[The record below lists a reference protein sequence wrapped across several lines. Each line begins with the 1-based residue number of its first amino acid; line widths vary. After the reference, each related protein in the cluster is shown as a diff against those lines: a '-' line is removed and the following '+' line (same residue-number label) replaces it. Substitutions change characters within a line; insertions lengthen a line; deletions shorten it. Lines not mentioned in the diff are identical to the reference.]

1 MAKPKKTK
9 KRKNKTRKKNF
20 RLIKV
25 LLIIVFITFTSLY
38 LFVLSYQ
45 KNIKQAFVDQLNKY
59 LITEV
64 KISDVHISVFKK
76 FPHISLVLDDIRI
89 PDPNNEKE
97 LLADFEN
104 IYLTLDII
112 QILKKNYLVERLIV
126 ENGNLSLKKDES
138 GQVNY
143 QIWKVEDQTEPSSE
157 MNFDLKKILIKN
169 VTLSYSDIQADMNFN
184 TSVDKIDLKGKLKN
198 EVFLVNISAEMLFN
212 QLTNGKITYLK
223 NNEVNL
229 KTNIKVNQADNT
241 FALENANIELDNLL
255 FSIGGDFILAN
266 NSSYFNLNFEGQ
278 KIDILRIL
286 SVLPESVSENL
297 NDYKTKG
304 NIDINGI
311 VVGNLNKTEKPAIK
325 LNYELVDGEIINKQN
340 KLSLERITLKG
351 EYSNGEKH
359 NNTSSIVK
367 ISALYA
373 FLDKNE
379 IKGSL
384 VINDFDNP
392 FLNTEISSNLDVS
405 KISQFLNIKDISN
418 LSGFADIN
426 LKYKGKLDNIN
437 EANNNVIS
445 SIQIRNLGFK
455 ISETKQQVEEING
468 QIAFNGKDL
477 TIRNLNGKINK
488 SDISLD
494 GVILNFIPFIT
505 KENQKLIVSANLN
518 SQHFVLDNFLSPSET
533 ENQSEGQSRIPEFLI
548 LQLKVNC
555 AELDYQNFKARQVA
569 GFVEIDN
576 QEVVLK
582 DLKLRTSEGKI
593 TLNAETNKKDDIFLV
608 YCRAQLEQ
616 VNIRHLFYQFN
627 NFGQD
632 YLTYNHLE
640 GKLNSKLQLHAEM
653 DQALKFD
660 LSTLFVTSDISILNG
675 RLIDFKPITELTGFI
690 KLKKME
696 DISFDKLENT
706 ILISDNT
713 ITIPYMDIV
722 SSALSMS
729 LTGSH
734 SFDNYIDYHF
744 KVNVS
749 ELFLKKHNPDF
760 NNENAEEDKSG
771 VNMYI
776 HMYGNA
782 DDFKFKLDK
791 KAVKTKLGE
800 GLQKEKKDL
809 KDIFQKKKNTQQNT
823 SDNNKESEFEF
834 EWDEK

>member
-112 QILKKNYLVERLIV
+112 QILKKNYLVERLII

-143 QIWKVEDQTEPSSE
+143 QIWKVEDETEPSSE

-169 VTLSYSDIQADMNFN
+169 VTLSYSDIQADLNFN

>member
-9 KRKNKTRKKNF
+9 KSKNKTRKKNF
-20 RLIKV
+20 RLLKV

-59 LITEV
+59 LIAEV

-89 PDPNNEKE
+89 PEPNNEKE

-104 IYLTLDII
+104 IYLTLDIL

-126 ENGNLSLKKDES
+126 ENGNLSLKKDIS

-143 QIWKVEDQTEPSSE
+143 QIWKVDEETESSSN

-169 VTLSYSDIQADMNFN
+169 VTLSYSDIQDDININ
-184 TSVDKIDLKGKLKN
+184 TTLEKIELKGKLKN
-198 EVFLVNISAEMLFN
+198 EIFLVNVSSKMLFKE
-212 QLTNGKITYLK
+212 LKTGEATYLK
-223 NNEVNL
+223 DNKVSV
-229 KTNIKVNQADNT
+229 KTDVKVKQADNS
-241 FALENANIELDNLL
+241 FALENADIQLDDLL
-255 FSIGGDFILAN
+255 FSIVGDFRLAN
-266 NSSYFNLNFEGQ
+266 NNSYFNLNLKGE
-278 KIDILRIL
+278 KINILKVL
-286 SVLPESVSENL
+286 SMLPEAISENL
-297 NDYKTKG
+297 DDYKTKG
-304 NIDINGI
+304 NFNINGS
-311 VVGNLNKTEKPAIK
+311 VVGNLNEKDNPAIQLK
-325 LNYELVDGEIINKQN
+325 FELVDGEITNKKN
-340 KLSLERITLKG
+340 KLSLEKITLKG
-351 EYSNGEKH
+351 EYSNGDKH
-359 NNTSSIVK
+359 NNASSIVK
-367 ISALYA
+367 LSALRA
-373 FLDKNE
+373 VLDENE
-379 IKGSL
+379 IRGNL

-392 FLNTEISSNLDVS
+392 FLNTEINSNLDLSIV
-405 KISQFLNIKDISN
+405 SQFLNIKEISN
-418 LSGFADIN
+418 LSGFADIKLN
-426 LKYKGKLDNIN
+426 YKGKLANIN
-437 EANNNVIS
+437 EANNNVNS
-445 SIQIRNLGFK
+445 SVQIKNLGFVIK
-455 ISETKQQVEEING
+455 ETNQIVEKING
-468 QIAFNGKDL
+468 EITFNGKDL
-477 TIRNLNGKINK
+477 TIRNLTGEVNR
-488 SDISLD
+488 SDIRLD
-494 GVILNFIPFIT
+494 GIVLNFIPYLT

-518 SQHFVLDNFLSPSET
+518 SQHFVLDNFLSPSEAET
-533 ENQSEGQSRIPEFLI
+533 QTTGQSRIPDYLI

-555 AELDYQNFKARQVA
+555 DELDYQNFKARQVA

-576 QEVVLK
+576 QEVVIK

-593 TLNAETNKKDDIFLV
+593 TLNGETNKKGDIFLV

-632 YLTYNHLE
+632 YLTYKHLE

-653 DQALKFD
+653 DQAFKFD

-675 RLIDFKPITELTGFI
+675 RLINFKPIAELTGFI

-696 DISFDKLENT
+696 DISFDKIENT
-706 ILISDNT
+706 IFISDET
-713 ITIPYMDIV
+713 ISIPYMDIV

-729 LTGSH
+729 LSGSH
-734 SFDNYIDYHF
+734 SFNNDIDYHF

-749 ELFLKKHNPDF
+749 ELFLRKHNPDF
-760 NNENAEEDKSG
+760 NSENAEQEKGG

-782 DDFKFKLDK
+782 DDYKFKLDK
-791 KAVKTKLGE
+791 KAVKSKLGE
-800 GLQKEKKDL
+800 GLKKEKKDL
-809 KDIFQKKKNTQQNT
+809 KDIFQKKKNTEQNT
-823 SDNNKESEFEF
+823 SENNKENEFEF

>member
-126 ENGNLSLKKDES
+126 ENGNLSLKKDKN

-169 VTLSYSDIQADMNFN
+169 VTLSYSDIQADINFN
-184 TSVDKIDLKGKLKN
+184 TSIDKIDLKGKLKN
-198 EVFLVNISAEMLFN
+198 EMFLVNISAEMLFN
-212 QLTNGKITYLK
+212 ELTNGKITYLK

-809 KDIFQKKKNTQQNT
+809 KDIFQKKKNTH